1 MQSEIVVLPLDPH
14 GPLRVLHDRIAT
26 SGLPFQP
33 ARFTFSPHCTLS
45 LYPTLTRE
53 TEREL
58 LAIRINEPAI
68 IDRLIVYHTM
78 DPQPSKKLLDLPLG
92 EQKEGSGV

>member
-1 MQSEIVVLPLDPH
+1 MQSQIVVLPLDPH
-14 GPLRVLHDRIAT
+14 GPLRILHDRIAT
-26 SGLPFQP
+26 SGLSFQS

-53 TEREL
+53 SEREL
-58 LAIRINEPAI
+58 LAIRINVPAV

-78 DPQPSKKLLDLPLG
+78 DPQPSKKLLELPLLG
-92 EQKEGSGV
+92 KSASAS